1 MTARWLHRAPRTLA
15 TVAVCVLLGTLA
27 TSCHWL
33 RYHDLVLTHV
43 DLMEGI
49 ANDAGAAIQAGNYRL
64 NPTDLKTMAYPLERA
79 IEFLGE
85 TRGRRERSPSR
96 RHLEEFVVAYRAL
109 YVYLDRVRITPGD
122 KRARKAAA
130 LVATVVSLAAATRAA
145 VDEET
150 GS

>member
-15 TVAVCVLLGTLA
+15 TVAIFVLLGTLA
-27 TSCHWL
+27 ASCHWL

-49 ANDAGAAIQAGNYRL
+49 ANDAGAAMAAGNYRL

-85 TRGRRERSPSR
+85 TRGRRERSASR
-96 RHLEEFVVAYRAL
+96 RHLEEFVEAYRAL
-109 YVYLDRVRITPGD
+109 YVYLDRVRITSAG
-122 KRARKAAA
+122 KQAKKVVA
-130 LVATVVSLAAATRAA
+130 LVATVASAAAATRAA
-145 VDEET
+145 VEEET
-150 GS
+150 S

>member
-1 MTARWLHRAPRTLA
+1 MNARSLHRASRTSA
-15 TVAVCVLLGTLA
+15 AIAIFVLLGTLA
-27 TSCHWL
+27 ASCHWL

-49 ANDAGAAIQAGNYRL
+49 ANDAGAAMAAGGYRL

-96 RHLEEFVVAYRAL
+96 RQLEAFVEAYREL
-109 YVYLDRVRITPGD
+109 YVYLDKVRITADG
-122 KRARKAAA
+122 KRAKKVAA
-130 LVATVVSLAAATRAA
+130 LVATVAARAAATRAA

-150 GS
+150 G